1 MSLNYT
7 KKTLDH
13 FLKPKNIGKIKKP
26 DGYAQIGNMVCG
38 DQLDFFLK
46 VENGRIKDVK
56 FLSFGCASNIAT
68 ASVMTEKVKGMTI
81 EKAKKYA
88 WKKIIDDLGGMPEQ
102 KVHCSVMAVQG
113 LKKAI
118 LDYEERL
125 EKENEKSLSKGEKV
139 SNSIK
144 TKQSLKKPGV
154 AKKKVIKKVVKNAPK
169 KVIKPKSRK
178 K

>member
-13 FLKPKNIGKIKKP
+13 FLKPKNVGKMKKP

-81 EKAKKYA
+81 EQAKNYA
-88 WKKIIDDLGGMPEQ
+88 WQKIVDDLGGMPHQ

-125 EKENEKSLSKGEKV
+125 VKDEVKNKPAAKKKEVPKGKAKKTTKKV
-139 SNSIK
+139 K
-144 TKQSLKKPGV
+144 VAVKDAGKKV
-154 AKKKVIKKVVKNAPK
+154 AKKIKKTT
-169 KVIKPKSRK
+169 KSK
-178 K
+178 

>member
-7 KKTLDH
+7 KKTINH
-13 FLKPKNIGKIKKP
+13 FLHPKNIGEIKKP

-46 VENGRIKDVK
+46 VEKGKIKDVK

-68 ASVMTEKVKGMTI
+68 ASIMTEKIKGMTI
-81 EKAKKYA
+81 LEAKKYK
-88 WKKIIDDLGGMPEQ
+88 WEKIVSELGGLPRQ

-118 LDYEERL
+118 ADYEA
-125 EKENEKSLSKGEKV
+125 KEKV
-139 SNSIK
+139 APVKKLNSQKAKSQAKKVSPKIK
-144 TKQSLKKPGV
+144 K
-154 AKKKVIKKVVKNAPK
+154 AKKK
-169 KVIKPKSRK
+169 
-178 K
+178 